1 MNFIKSYNMIPLL
14 LGLSTNISMAR
25 TDLLF
30 SESTIINTNYM
41 SFVRSSY
48 ISEYQL
54 KITSLQ
60 LVQFKFSELYKKW
73 YANTMFYSNPKMIIE
88 DENFQGIISLGEQA
102 IPSILI
108 KIEEEPSQLVW
119 ALNIITKRKISK
131 NSVLTISEACKSWV
145 KFGKQSNI

>member
-1 MNFIKSYNMIPLL
+1 
-14 LGLSTNISMAR
+14 
-25 TDLLF
+25 
-30 SESTIINTNYM
+30 M

-60 LVQFKFSELYKKW
+60 LVQYKFSELYNKW

-88 DENFQGIISLGEQA
+88 DENFQGIISLGEQV

-131 NSVLTISEACKSWV
+131 NSMLTISEACKSWV
-145 KFGKQSNI
+145 KFGKQNII